1 MGLCTLEGNTSQ
13 YWYPTNTE
21 IPVFSLTFY
30 FFFLK
35 LYFVQFMLKHCNV
48 TGHSICDSNP
58 CQNGA
63 RCEDMTD
70 HFVCR
75 CTSGYTGTKC
85 EHGK

>member
-1 MGLCTLEGNTSQ
+1 M
-13 YWYPTNTE
+13 
-21 IPVFSLTFY
+21 
-30 FFFLK
+30 
-35 LYFVQFMLKHCNV
+35 KHCNV

-70 HFVCR
+70 HFVCH

-85 EHGK
+85 ENGK